1 MWQFRTTLSLPEKS
15 ATRAASTGFLRKLVG
30 RETDAR
36 GVALPPAGGQERTIN
51 QALSLFGASSSW
63 EFRRVCQQFL
73 GKSGESDLP
82 KPFFTQ
88 CGAMIAAA
96 LAYSRSLL
104 SAARTTREGDNSL
117 CDASSVASDGSMIA
131 KETEHFPSCVRASR
145 LGIRPGRT
153 ATRPSVASSV
163 DAPLL

>member
-73 GKSGESDLP
+73 GKSGELGS
-82 KPFFTQ
+82 TE
-88 CGAMIAAA
+88 A
-96 LAYSRSLL
+96 LLHTARGYDCRGFSLFKVTY
-104 SAARTTREGDNSL
+104 R
-117 CDASSVASDGSMIA
+117 
-131 KETEHFPSCVRASR
+131 F
-145 LGIRPGRT
+145 
-153 ATRPSVASSV
+153 
-163 DAPLL
+163 